1 MSNAALTTSGG
12 GDSVAASVVWRRRRW
27 ASGYGRW
34 SPAWRPWLRTRP
46 CGRGHL
52 PADGLRRHNRE
63 QSQVQRRTAS
73 SRQPAAEAGDQDRR
87 PPRWTGPP
95 AVTPSGQG
103 RRPVGALMS
112 RCRPGTRQRAAR
124 TRPQVRAGQRGP
136 RLGSTA
142 RWADGAASRRGRCAP
157 CPATGRVIRA
167 QAFPN
172 APRVCR
178 PIAKR
183 FVTPHAAQRRPCG
196 VTQAQRRRRTQRG
209 RGVHVLESTR
219 QLAPS

>member
-1 MSNAALTTSGG
+1 MVWRNHRSATHDGECSANNQRWQLDPHLGWMRARRARCTHAVTLAGAHRLEPGLLHLAALI
-12 GDSVAASVVWRRRRW
+12 AALS
-27 ASGYGRW
+27 
-34 SPAWRPWLRTRP
+34 
-46 CGRGHL
+46 
-52 PADGLRRHNRE
+52 DGLRRQNRE
-63 QSQVQRRTAS
+63 QSQGQRRALL
-73 SRQPAAEAGDQDRR
+73 AAEVGDHDRR
-87 PPRWTGPP
+87 PPRWTGTP
-95 AVTPSGQG
+95 AVTPGEQV
-103 RRPVGALMS
+103 RRLVGALMS

-209 RGVHVLESTR
+209 
-219 QLAPS
+219 AFMY

>member
-1 MSNAALTTSGG
+1 MVWRNHRSATHDGECNANNQRWQLDPHLGWMRARRARCTHAVTLAGAHRLEPGLLHLAALI
-12 GDSVAASVVWRRRRW
+12 AALS
-27 ASGYGRW
+27 
-34 SPAWRPWLRTRP
+34 
-46 CGRGHL
+46 
-52 PADGLRRHNRE
+52 DGLRRQNRE
-63 QSQVQRRTAS
+63 QSQGQRRALL
-73 SRQPAAEAGDQDRR
+73 AAEAGDQDRR

-157 CPATGRVIRA
+157 CPATGRA
-167 QAFPN
+167 TSHLEDGAAN
-172 APRVCR
+172 APCVCI
-178 PIAKR
+178 PIAK
-183 FVTPHAAQRRPCG
+183 P
-196 VTQAQRRRRTQRG
+196 
-209 RGVHVLESTR
+209 
-219 QLAPS
+219 

>member
-1 MSNAALTTSGG
+1 MNAPRCVCL
-12 GDSVAASVVWRRRRW
+12 RRW
-27 ASGYGRW
+27 ASGGSGAGRRCPPDPPYGLKIGPQAHGAFQIP
-34 SPAWRPWLRTRP
+34 SLPWRTPWL
-46 CGRGHL
+46 
-52 PADGLRRHNRE
+52 AK
-63 QSQVQRRTAS
+63 VRTARACS
-73 SRQPAAEAGDQDRR
+73 PLH
-87 PPRWTGPP
+87 
-95 AVTPSGQG
+95 TPSGQG

-172 APRVCR
+172 APRMRTATNTRFVSWYVARRRPYQDTQAERRSRQLRGAFMYSYPPVNCR
-178 PIAKR
+178 PGGCLI
-183 FVTPHAAQRRPCG
+183 QYMI
-196 VTQAQRRRRTQRG
+196 
-209 RGVHVLESTR
+209 
-219 QLAPS
+219 